1 MRRCRFDTLG
11 KQTSAHLA
19 GGPPPYKGWVP
30 PARWVSADAAS
41 AGPPTA
47 RVGLQPTRTVGG
59 VHPPCGWDI
68 SPPARWVGLFPAH
81 NSEGLLLIEFSQ
93 ESGRIQCLRINS
105 TPVLLFLPW
114 AGRQIEYCHKQEHA
128 GVKYNCLQCDKSFSR
143 KDNLKTH
150 SLNHTGEKPH
160 NMPKQLSC
168 DVCPKTFARKS
179 HLLRHNQAHGGVKY
193 NCPLCNKSF
202 SQNTSLKTNSR
213 IHSRKTPYN
222 CLQCSKSFSQKLN
235 LKTHFLIHS
244 GEKPHKCTH
253 CDYSYSDPSSLK
265 THVKKHIEEKLYNCN
280 QCEYETAHSNSLK
293 MHKRK
298 HIGEKLCHC
307 NQCEYVMIYLHNL
320 SYLLNYQKR
329 TFVSYTDAKSIS
341 LNQILQRNSK
351 PRIMDWHQISN
362 VNIDIDIFGIALSI
376 SISIFFRIALSISI
390 FSTSPYRYRYLF
402 FQKCRYIDNRY
413 FISIF

>member
-19 GGPPPYKGWVP
+19 GGPTPYKGWVP
-30 PARWVSADAAS
+30 PAWWVSADAAS

-47 RVGLQPTRTVGG
+47 RGGLQPTRTVGG

-143 KDNLKTH
+143 EDNLKTH

-168 DVCPKTFARKS
+168 DVCPKTFARRS

-193 NCPLCNKSF
+193 NCPLCNKLF

-213 IHSRKTPYN
+213 IHSRRTPYN

-244 GEKPHKCTH
+244 CKKPHKCTH
-253 CDYSYSDPSSLK
+253 CDYSYSDPSL
-265 THVKKHIEEKLYNCN
+265 
-280 QCEYETAHSNSLK
+280 
-293 MHKRK
+293 
-298 HIGEKLCHC
+298 
-307 NQCEYVMIYLHNL
+307 CEYVMIYLHNL

-329 TFVSYTDAKSIS
+329 TSVSYTDAKSIS
-341 LNQILQRNSK
+341 LNQILQRNSM

-362 VNIDIDIFGIALSI
+362 VSLSDRMY
-376 SISIFFRIALSISI
+376 SSLWHMNYAG
-390 FSTSPYRYRYLF
+390 
-402 FQKCRYIDNRY
+402 Y
-413 FISIF
+413 FIIVCCQGGRTSSYQILSVYHSLMSFLLSCYCVLKAS